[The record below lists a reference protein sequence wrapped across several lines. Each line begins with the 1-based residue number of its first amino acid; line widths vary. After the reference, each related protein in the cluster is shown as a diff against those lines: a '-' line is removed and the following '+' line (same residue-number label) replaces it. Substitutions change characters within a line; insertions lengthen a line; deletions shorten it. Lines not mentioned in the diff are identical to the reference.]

1 MNIQEI
7 KSKLILTNHF
17 IERFASRFDYSSLT
31 KEQRAL
37 SLKQKI
43 KLLIDHSID
52 HYRNVDG
59 AYSIWLNNNQE
70 MVVIPKKGVYIAL
83 TLKDTS
89 MNGYDHIHKKLI
101 MLEQNKRN
109 KFNRTNGHRKIVRE
123 TFWNNF

>member
-1 MNIQEI
+1 MDIKEI

-43 KLLIDHSID
+43 KLLIDKSID

-59 AYSIWLNNNQE
+59 GYSIWLNNTQE
-70 MVVIPKKGVYIAL
+70 MVIIPKNGIYIAI
-83 TLKDTS
+83 TLKDVS
-89 MNGYDHIHKKLI
+89 MNGFDYIHKKLI
-101 MLEQNKRN
+101 MLEQSRRN
-109 KFNRTNGHRKIVRE
+109 KFNRTKGHRKMVKE